1 MKVDCTIDGKTLS
14 LSLNSDKPLSLIIN
28 ENLGAGSGTNHCNG
42 NLCGL
47 CAVLV
52 DGKPTLSCLVP
63 AFELRGK
70 EVQTFDGFRRTKAF
84 KDLEKAYDAVGAY
97 PCSDCY
103 EARSIIFHSLIADD
117 VTDRSEILKE
127 LSVIKCSCMDPDDQ
141 VAIVKQGMA
150 IRSGKRVRRIQ

>member
-28 ENLGAGSGTNHCNG
+28 ENLGAGSGTYHCNG
-42 NLCGL
+42 I
-47 CAVLV
+47 
-52 DGKPTLSCLVP
+52 SCLVP